1 MNKAKRNKRITAIC
15 AAFMFALLSIFAV
28 LATQNRT
35 AYKMEVEYAAKA
47 EEGNYKE
54 NYFSVENTFVTWNGL
69 TFIWENGIGSVSGTL
84 TKDVNEPY
92 SFALTSTIPTYRYLY
107 YRAFAQFSGMIVTG
121 FALSA
126 KRVGGLV
133 ADGYICTFPKFA
145 ENELYFIN
153 KNNAAVSCYFW
164 IRGKSG
170 DSVNIPFIY
179 PRISDESL
187 ASYVPDTIQQRIE
200 DSYKEGYKAA
210 SDDLSLG
217 VLKNAKID
225 LSLMFSD
232 GITEKKKTYSNL
244 TPVFTYNGIDL
255 SSYAGYEYDTS
266 GDYYIETADVTI
278 TFAEAFSYSQFPIGF
293 IGNSASDVYG
303 GYFIGTDGKQYACE
317 RDVSVQGS
325 AFELDE
331 GKYPANL
338 QVESLIIGFGRASDT
353 LQGTVM
359 VQSGQYLNGYTIGYN
374 TGSVDGFD
382 SGYNTGKKDGYS
394 SGYNDGYSSGL
405 QVSDGGFFNLITAV
419 VDAPIKAF
427 TGLLDFEILG
437 VNMKS
442 FVLSILTLALF
453 VVIVRWVLGKA

>member
-1 MNKAKRNKRITAIC
+1 M
-15 AAFMFALLSIFAV
+15 
-28 LATQNRT
+28 
-35 AYKMEVEYAAKA
+35 
-47 EEGNYKE
+47 
-54 NYFSVENTFVTWNGL
+54 

-232 GITEKKKTYSNL
+232 GITEKKKTQLKEKYYKFIFFKTLTYPRACSRFFINL
-244 TPVFTYNGIDL
+244 LILNCSTFCLASEG
-255 SSYAGYEYDTS
+255 S
-266 GDYYIETADVTI
+266 TI
-278 TFAEAFSYSQFPIGF
+278 
-293 IGNSASDVYG
+293 
-303 GYFIGTDGKQYACE
+303 
-317 RDVSVQGS
+317 
-325 AFELDE
+325 
-331 GKYPANL
+331 
-338 QVESLIIGFGRASDT
+338 
-353 LQGTVM
+353 
-359 VQSGQYLNGYTIGYN
+359 LN
-374 TGSVDGFD
+374 
-382 SGYNTGKKDGYS
+382 
-394 SGYNDGYSSGL
+394 
-405 QVSDGGFFNLITAV
+405 
-419 VDAPIKAF
+419 
-427 TGLLDFEILG
+427 
-437 VNMKS
+437 
-442 FVLSILTLALF
+442 
-453 VVIVRWVLGKA
+453 